1 MTVKIVDRSDATC
14 YFPGIGPLSRFRT
27 MADVRGAVHP
37 RLMFGHA
44 RFGFNCLRATLR
56 IMQRSDDG
64 TTVCYH

>member
-1 MTVKIVDRSDATC
+1 
-14 YFPGIGPLSRFRT
+14 
-27 MADVRGAVHP
+27 
-37 RLMFGHA
+37 MFGHA